1 MPQYVQTFNT
11 ILALGTILLQ
21 ASFIFVLLNFV
32 LTRKGSSLTLQFI
45 KQKVFLFVFFL
56 GLSGLLISLFY
67 SEIIGFPACKLC
79 WWQRLFIYPQVLL
92 FGFLLLKPFSR
103 FKNLL
108 VRIGILLSVVGSM
121 ISIFHIYIEHG
132 GSSSLAC
139 AGDST
144 TAVTCTARYVYEFGY
159 ITIPVMA
166 LTVSLSIFL
175 LLMIYKYY
183 QNVSIKIYDNKEDFI
198 G

>member
-1 MPQYVQTFNT
+1 MPQYVQTLNT
-11 ILALGTILLQ
+11 ILSLGTILLQ
-21 ASFIFVLLNFV
+21 ALFIA
-32 LTRKGSSLTLQFI
+32 I
-45 KQKVFLFVFFL
+45 LFVFIFKKSKDSSILKFLARHTFLLVFLL
-56 GLSGLLISLFY
+56 GLSGLLMSLLY
-67 SEIIGFPACKLC
+67 SEIIGFPACELC

-92 FGFLLLKPFSR
+92 FGFLLFRPLSN
-103 FKNLL
+103 FKKLISS
-108 VRIGILLSVVGSM
+108 IGVFLATVGSL

-183 QNVSIKIYDNKEDFI
+183 QNVSIKSYDNKEDFI